1 MIVDYSFVIKSIEA
15 GELQPFDCFENK
27 IYPQEGERHGKLFDK
42 MLFHLVDEVYGP
54 MFNKAEMRKLI
65 ITAGGKVN
73 SDIDSA
79 DIIIYDNNSRLSVT
93 SKQEVTYDRKVS
105 LNHLWVFDSLQKY
118 RRLEFVNYE
127 LR

>member
-1 MIVDYSFVIKSIEA
+1 M
-15 GELQPFDCFENK
+15 
-27 IYPQEGERHGKLFDK
+27 
-42 MLFHLVDEVYGP
+42 
-54 MFNKAEMRKLI
+54 
-65 ITAGGKVN
+65 TAGGKVN

-105 LNHLWVFDSLQKY
+105 LNHSWVFDSLQTY